1 MAAQNYTLRFKNRS
15 GSQHDFLCYQQGIDV
30 NTPYIYTLAW
40 FAKPVANG
48 VDVDFMWTID
58 YSFAWS
64 EQGTLKPG
72 ITFNAQQVIPAD
84 LTSANL
90 VTFTDVIAP
99 GDTIGAF
106 QFGTPSAGGTAGSL
120 TVDCDSTIPKGL
132 ANVGIGMSGQGTHV
146 VPAEPNFAAV
156 FSVHPEYWISF
167 GSFVPGQVIDT
178 QTMVNSEEVTFP
190 VNVYG
195 MTATLDSGNNWS
207 LAPGLV

>member
-15 GSQHDFLCYQQGIDV
+15 GSQHDFLCYQQGINV
-30 NTPYIYTLAW
+30 NTPYVYTLAW

-58 YSFAWS
+58 YSFVWS

-72 ITFNAQQVIPAD
+72 ITFKAQQVIPAD

-90 VTFTDVIAP
+90 VTFTDIE
-99 GDTIGAF
+99 DAF
-106 QFGTPSAGGTAGSL
+106 QFGTPNASGAAGSL
-120 TVDCDSTIPKGL
+120 TIDCDSTIAKG
-132 ANVGIGMSGQGTHV
+132 AAMVGMGLSGQGTHV

-167 GSFVPGQVIDT
+167 GSFVPGQVVDT
-178 QTMVNSEEVTFP
+178 QTMVNSEQVDFP

-195 MTATLDSGNNWS
+195 MTATLDSGNNWT
-207 LAPGLV
+207 LAQGLV

>member
-48 VDVDFMWTID
+48 VDVDFTWSID
-58 YSFAWS
+58 YSFVWS

-72 ITFNAQQVIPAD
+72 ITFSAQQVIDAD
-84 LTSANL
+84 LQTANL
-90 VTFTDVIAP
+90 VGFTDSA
-99 GDTIGAF
+99 GAF
-106 QFGTPSAGGTAGSL
+106 QFGAPNATGTAGSL
-120 TVDCDSTIPKGL
+120 TIDCDGTIPKNAAL
-132 ANVGIGMSGQGTHV
+132 CGIGMSGQGTHV
-146 VPAEPNFAAV
+146 VAAEPNFAAV

-167 GSFVPGQVIDT
+167 GSFVPGQVVDT
-178 QTMVNSEEVTFP
+178 QTMVNSEPVPFP

-195 MTATLDSGNNWS
+195 MTATLDSGNNWT
-207 LAPGLV
+207 LAQGLV